1 MPTRRTLELIVVA
14 GLALR
19 PVFALGK
26 VWSHKTV
33 ATTPQGTLLHG
44 LASIGTV
51 VF

>member
-33 ATTPQGTLLHG
+33 ATTSKGTLLHG
-44 LASIGTV
+44 LASIGVV

>member
-26 VWSHKTV
+26 VWSNKTIAAV
-33 ATTPQGTLLHG
+33 PETSLLHHV
-44 LASIGTV
+44 AAIGTV
-51 VF
+51 IF

>member
-33 ATTPQGTLLHG
+33 VTAPRGSLMHG
-44 LASIGTV
+44 IASIGVV

>member
-26 VWSHKTV
+26 VWSHKTI
-33 ATTPQGTLLHG
+33 ATAPEGSFIHH
-44 LASIGTV
+44 AAAIGTV
-51 VF
+51 IF

>member
-33 ATTPQGTLLHG
+33 VTAPVGSVMHG
-44 LASIGTV
+44 VASIGVV

>member
-33 ATTPQGTLLHG
+33 ATASPGTVIHG
-44 LASIGTV
+44 IASIGTV

>member
-33 ATTPQGTLLHG
+33 GTAPPGSIMHG
-44 LASIGTV
+44 IASVGTV

>member
-33 ATTPQGTLLHG
+33 ATSPEGSLMHG
-44 LASIGTV
+44 IASIGTV